1 MQPTY
6 EELFHIVEQLQQ
18 EGKEKDKRIDKLEKQ
33 VEKLTNELRKYVN
46 ENTSSGSIPPYLK
59 KLEDT
64 VDRYAKADE
73 DDKASPKE
81 NVRNARPKH
90 IDRKEHHSLEN
101 PTCPDPD
108 CKGHAR
114 RRGTSTRKRI
124 VIHLQLPTAET
135 VEHESDIYECKK
147 CGKVF
152 SAPVPNALP
161 RTEFDI
167 LTSVFLSYMSIR
179 AKMSVDD
186 MKDMLH
192 LFGMDVSGGSITNSM
207 KRLKEY
213 LGPYYSELEEKVK
226 SADARNK
233 DETSHRHN
241 GKNFWAWVIATK
253 DWAYYTIERR
263 RSHKAAKR
271 MESKNGV
278 DVVDGY
284 SGYNKLECERQRCW
298 AHLLRRAKKP
308 IYQFG
313 EEESFRDYNRFVKK
327 LLLLYHNAKM
337 DGKNKKLT
345 PKLRNR
351 YDDKLWKLLESAPT
365 EGRNITR
372 LTNYIMRFNSEW
384 FTFLQY
390 EGVEPTNNRA
400 ERALRP
406 MVIKRRISQ
415 QTRGIDNMDSY
426 AMQMSMYMST
436 RLQGT
441 DYIETLSNAL
451 KPPVPSMPYES

>member
-1 MQPTY
+1 MQPTC
-6 EELFHIVEQLQQ
+6 EELLTIIEEMKRSHKEEVKQLR
-18 EGKEKDKRIDKLEKQ
+18 KEIETLRK
-33 VEKLTNELRKYVN
+33 ELRKYVN
-46 ENTSSGSIPPYLK
+46 ENTPSGSIPPYLK

-64 VDRYAKADE
+64 VDKFAK
-73 DDKASPKE
+73 DDKEDTEPPKD

-90 IDRKEHHSLEN
+90 IDRKERHHLEN
-101 PTCPDPD
+101 PTCPDSN

-135 VEHESDIYECKK
+135 VEHESDIYECNK

-167 LTSVFLSYMSIR
+167 LTAVFLSYMSIK

-192 LFGMDVSGGSITNSM
+192 LFGVNVSPGSITNSM

-213 LGPYYSELEEKVK
+213 LGPYYSDLEEKVK
-226 SADARNK
+226 SADARYK

-241 GKNFWAWVIATK
+241 GKNFWAWVIATEK
-253 DWAYYTIERR
+253 WVYYTIERR
-263 RSHKAAKR
+263 RSHKVAKDLG
-271 MESKNGV
+271 STTGV
-278 DVVDGY
+278 DTVDGY
-284 SGYNKLECERQRCW
+284 AGYNKLECERQRCW

-313 EEESFRDYNRFVKK
+313 EEESFDDYNRFVKK
-327 LLLLYHNAKM
+327 LLLLYHGAKL
-337 DGKNKKLT
+337 DWKSKRLSAR
-345 PKLRNR
+345 LRNK
-351 YDDKLWKLLESAPT
+351 YDNKLWKLLESAPT
-365 EGRNITR
+365 EGKNITR
-372 LTNYIMRFNSEW
+372 VTNYIMRFNSEW

-390 EGVEPTNNRA
+390 ERVEPTNNRA

-415 QTRGIDNMDSY
+415 QTRSVDNMDSY
-426 AMQMSMYMST
+426 AMQMSMYMT
-436 RLQGT
+436 TKLQGT
-441 DYIETLSNAL
+441 DYIESLSNVL
-451 KPPVPSMPYES
+451 KFPVPSTPYKS

>member
-1 MQPTY
+1 MRPTY
-6 EELFHIVEQLQQ
+6 DELLKIVESQQ
-18 EGKEKDKRIDKLEKQ
+18 KQINELKKEVGTLRK
-33 VEKLTNELRKYVN
+33 ELRKYVN
-46 ENTSSGSIPPYLK
+46 ENTPSGSIPPYLK

-64 VDRYAKADE
+64 VDEFAK
-73 DDKASPKE
+73 DDKKDTEPPKE

-90 IDRKEHHSLEN
+90 VDRKERHRLEN
-101 PTCPDPD
+101 PTCPDQD

-124 VIHLQLPTAET
+124 VIHLRLPTAET
-135 VEHESDIYECKK
+135 VEHESDVYQCKK
-147 CGKVF
+147 CGKIF

-167 LTSVFLSYMSIR
+167 LTAVFLSYMSIR
-179 AKMSVDD
+179 SKMSVDD
-186 MKDMLH
+186 MKDMLR
-192 LFGMDVSGGSITNSM
+192 LFGINVSEGSITNSM

-226 SADARNK
+226 SADARCK

-241 GKNFWAWVIATK
+241 GKNFWAWVVATK
-253 DWAYYTIERR
+253 DWVYYTIERR
-263 RSHKAAKR
+263 RSYKVAK
-271 MESKNGV
+271 ELASPNGV
-278 DVVDGY
+278 DTVDGY
-284 SGYNKLECERQRCW
+284 AGYNKLECERQRCW

-313 EEESFRDYNRFVKK
+313 EEESFDDYNRFVKK
-327 LLLLYHNAKM
+327 LLLLYHNSKI
-337 DGKNKKLT
+337 DGKNKKLSS
-345 PKLRNR
+345 KLRNR

-390 EGVEPTNNRA
+390 NGVEPTNNRA

-441 DYIETLSNAL
+441 NYIETLSNVL
-451 KPPVPSMPYES
+451 KSPVPSMPYKS

>member
-1 MQPTY
+1 MKGIYDVLSEKVRKQEQIIAKHEKIIKNQKMQIDAYKSLKDT
-6 EELFHIVEQLQQ
+6 
-18 EGKEKDKRIDKLEKQ
+18 GKELIENQRELIENYGKIFEEQKALIETLWK
-33 VEKLTNELRKYVN
+33 ELRKYAN
-46 ENTSSGSIPPYLK
+46 ENTPSGSIPPYVK
-59 KLEDT
+59 KLEET
-64 VDRYAKADE
+64 VDRYTKDE
-73 DDKASPKE
+73 KTDKEPPKD
-81 NVRNARPKH
+81 NVRNARPKQ
-90 IDRKEHHSLEN
+90 IDRKERHSLKN
-101 PTCPDPD
+101 PTCPDPN
-108 CKGHAR
+108 CNGHAR

-135 VEHESDIYECKK
+135 VEHESDIYECNK

-167 LTSVFLSYMSIR
+167 LTAVFLSYMSIR

-226 SADARNK
+226 SAGARNK

-263 RSHKAAKR
+263 RSHKVARKL
-271 MESKNGV
+271 ESTHGV
-278 DVVDGY
+278 DTVDGY
-284 SGYNKLECERQRCW
+284 AGYNKLKCERQRCW

-313 EEESFRDYNRFVKK
+313 EE
-327 LLLLYHNAKM
+327 
-337 DGKNKKLT
+337 
-345 PKLRNR
+345 
-351 YDDKLWKLLESAPT
+351 
-365 EGRNITR
+365 
-372 LTNYIMRFNSEW
+372 
-384 FTFLQY
+384 
-390 EGVEPTNNRA
+390 
-400 ERALRP
+400 
-406 MVIKRRISQ
+406 
-415 QTRGIDNMDSY
+415 
-426 AMQMSMYMST
+426 
-436 RLQGT
+436 
-441 DYIETLSNAL
+441 
-451 KPPVPSMPYES
+451 